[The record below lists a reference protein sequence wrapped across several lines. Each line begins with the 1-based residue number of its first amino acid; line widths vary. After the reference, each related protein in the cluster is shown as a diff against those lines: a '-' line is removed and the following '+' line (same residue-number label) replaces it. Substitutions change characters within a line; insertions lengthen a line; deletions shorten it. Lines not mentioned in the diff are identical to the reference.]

1 VIQLWN
7 VAAISLTI
15 DSSVLSIVWA
25 CSIVLRWQIRLVRK
39 LMPKGILGFQAVCP
53 DLGFV

>member
-1 VIQLWN
+1 MEPGC
-7 VAAISLTI
+7 ISLTI